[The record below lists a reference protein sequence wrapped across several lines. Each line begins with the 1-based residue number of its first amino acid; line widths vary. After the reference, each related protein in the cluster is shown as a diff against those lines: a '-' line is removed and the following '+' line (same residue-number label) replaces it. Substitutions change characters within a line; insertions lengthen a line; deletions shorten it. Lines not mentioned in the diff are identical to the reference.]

1 MCYRMAE
8 VTGPANT
15 LKPSA
20 RAAVEALHGMSI
32 DVAMITG
39 DNARTAA
46 PGTLYPFFGILLNPM
61 LAGAAMAFSSVS
73 AVTNSLRLRRFTG

>member
-20 RAAVEALHGMSI
+20 GAAVEALHGMSI

-46 PGTLYPFFGILLNPM
+46 PGTLYPFFGSYSIRCWLVRPWH
-61 LAGAAMAFSSVS
+61 S
-73 AVTNSLRLRRFTG
+73 ARFRR

>member
-15 LKPSA
+15 LKPSG

-46 PGTLYPFFGILLNPM
+46 AIAEQVGIGRV
-61 LAGAAMAFSSVS
+61 LAEVLPHEKAAKIKE
-73 AVTNSLRLRRFTG
+73 L